1 MSPRVRCLLWAAFAL
16 VTGELLFAI
25 VSGAV
30 SGWPPFGPLGPIG
43 LTLRA
48 LVLAG
53 LMAALRFRPLPLW
66 LLLLPALAH
75 FHLGGGRI
83 GGDGVMYYVQLRS
96 LLKDAD
102 IDLTNEYTHY
112 ELIDREDLRVR
123 TKTGLRRSIFAIG
136 PAVAWAP
143 FFAAGEVVARVERA
157 AGRDTDLSGYG
168 PAHVNA
174 TALGSFAYGFAALL
188 LIHGLLR
195 RHFSP
200 GLATAGVLLL
210 WAGSFLY
217 WYMVHQPT
225 MSHAPS
231 AFGAALVIAI
241 WDRSRGASTW
251 RGHLA
256 LGLALGFAMCLR
268 WQNGVL
274 LVLPGLDLLRAA
286 WTRLRSGPSSMSEE
300 GLRPDERKTRAAG
313 WRPLAAAAAALGAGA
328 LAGALPQ
335 MLAWNALYGMWLLPY
350 PPHGTDFVRLD
361 HPYVLETLFSS
372 RHGLLSWT
380 PLLWLG
386 FLGFVPLLRRRPA
399 LAAPLLV
406 PLVLMTYVN
415 MCSGDWWAGGSF
427 SIRRFD
433 PLLAPFALA
442 IAACLEWAGALVQR
456 RPQVA
461 LAAAALPLV
470 VWNAGQWEQVRRG
483 QAPAAGAVS
492 FPRLYGQTARLVAD
506 GVGSPSTWPASWLFA
521 WREGRPPSQYDPL
534 VGRYLFYRQNNL
546 EGLVEVG
553 APGDEAML
561 GEGWG
566 EIEERLGTRGRRTD
580 GPARVFAPLDVPEAL
595 VVSVTAA
602 APRDATEVR
611 LTVNGR
617 DAGRFAVDR
626 ELRERSLPVGADWW
640 TRELNSVR
648 LDAGALRVYVDRV
661 RFARAGS

>member
-1 MSPRVRCLLWAAFAL
+1 VNTRLRRGLWAALTLVAL
-16 VTGELLFAI
+16 ELLFAI

-30 SGWPPFGPLGPIG
+30 SGWPPFGPLGPVG
-43 LTLRA
+43 FALRA

-53 LMAALRFRPLPLW
+53 LMVALRIRPLPLW
-66 LLLLPALAH
+66 LLLLPALAQ
-75 FHLGGGRI
+75 FHLSGGRI

-123 TKTGLRRSIFAIG
+123 TRTGLRRSIFAIG
-136 PAVAWAP
+136 PALAWAP
-143 FFAAGEVVARVERA
+143 FFAAGEAVARVERA
-157 AGRDTDLSGYG
+157 AGHEADLSGYG

-188 LIHGLLR
+188 LIHDLLR
-195 RHFSP
+195 RHFSS

-210 WAGSFLY
+210 WAGSFLH

-231 AFGAALVIAI
+231 AFGAALVIWL
-241 WDRSRGASTW
+241 WDLARGHRAW
-251 RGHLA
+251 RGSLA

-274 LVLPGLDLLRAA
+274 LVLPGLDLARAA
-286 WTRLRSGPSSMSEE
+286 WRRTAPWREL
-300 GLRPDERKTRAAG
+300 AG
-313 WRPLAAAAAALGAGA
+313 SALSLGAGA
-328 LAGALPQ
+328 LVGALPQ

-386 FLGFVPLLRRRPA
+386 FVGYVPLLRRRPA

-433 PLLAPFALA
+433 PLLAPFALG
-442 IAACLEWAGALVQR
+442 IAACLEWAVALVQR

-461 LAAAALPLV
+461 LAAAVVPLV

-483 QAPAAGAVS
+483 LVPREGAVS

-506 GVGSPSTWPASWLFA
+506 GVGSPSTWPASWVFA
-521 WREGRPPSQYDPL
+521 WRQGRSPSQYDPL

-546 EGLVEVG
+546 EGLLELG

-566 EIEERLGTRGRRTD
+566 EVEERLGAKGRRTN

-617 DAGRFAVDR
+617 DAGRFAADR
-626 ELRERSLPVGADWW
+626 TLREHSLPVGAGWW
-640 TRELNSVR
+640 QRELNSVR
-648 LDAGALRVYVDRV
+648 LDAGALRVFVDRV

>member
-1 MSPRVRCLLWAAFAL
+1 VSLRRGLWIAL
-16 VTGELLFAI
+16 AVVAGEILFAI

-30 SGWPPFGPLGPIG
+30 TAWPPFGPLGPTG
-43 LTLRA
+43 FVLRA
-48 LVLAG
+48 LVLAC

-96 LLKDAD
+96 LVKDAD

-112 ELIDREDLRVR
+112 ELIEREDLRVR

-136 PAVAWAP
+136 PALAWAP
-143 FFAAGEVVARVERA
+143 FFVAGEAVARVERA
-157 AGRDTDLSGYG
+157 AGRDADLSGYG

-188 LIHGLLR
+188 LIHDLLR
-195 RHFSP
+195 RHFGP
-200 GLATAGVLLL
+200 GLALAAVVLL
-210 WAGSFLY
+210 WAGSFLH

-231 AFGAALVIAI
+231 AFGAALAI
-241 WDRSRGASTW
+241 WMWDRSRGTRTW
-251 RGHLA
+251 TGFLA

-274 LVLPGLDLLRAA
+274 LALPGLDLARAA
-286 WTRLRSGPSSMSEE
+286 WTRALAWR
-300 GLRPDERKTRAAG
+300 RVAAG
-313 WRPLAAAAAALGAGA
+313 AASLLGGA
-328 LAGALPQ
+328 LVGALPQ

-386 FLGFVPLLRRRPA
+386 FLGFAPLLRRRPA
-399 LAAPLLV
+399 LAVPLLI

-427 SIRRFD
+427 SNRRFD
-433 PLLAPFALA
+433 PLLAPFALGL
-442 IAACLEWAGALVQR
+442 AACLEWAGGLVRR
-456 RPQVA
+456 RPQVV
-461 LAAAALPLV
+461 LAAAALPLA
-470 VWNAGQWEQVRRG
+470 VWNAGLWEQVRRG
-483 QAPAAGAVS
+483 LAPREGPVA
-492 FPRLYGQTARLVAD
+492 FPRLHGQTARLVAEA
-506 GVGSPSTWPASWLFA
+506 VGSPSTWPASGLFA

-546 EGLVEVG
+546 EGLIEVG
-553 APGDEAML
+553 APGDDAML

-566 EIEERLGTRGRRTD
+566 QVEERLGTRGRRTN
-580 GPARVFAPLDVPEAL
+580 GAARVFAPLDVAEDL
-595 VVSVTAA
+595 VVSVTAS
-602 APRDATEVR
+602 APRDETEVR

-617 DAGRFAVDR
+617 DAGRFAAGR
-626 ELRERSLPVGADWW
+626 ELREHSLPVGAGWW
-640 TRELNSVR
+640 RRELNSVR
-648 LDAGALRVYVDRV
+648 LDAGALRLYVDRV

>member
-1 MSPRVRCLLWAAFAL
+1 MSPRIRRWLWAAFGLLAAEL
-16 VTGELLFAI
+16 VFAI

-30 SGWPPFGPLGPIG
+30 SWWPPFGRVG
-43 LTLRA
+43 LAGFTVRA
-48 LVLAG
+48 LLLAG

-66 LLLLPALAH
+66 LLLLPALGQ
-75 FHLGGGRI
+75 FHLAGGRI

-136 PAVAWAP
+136 PALAWAP
-143 FFAAGEVVARVERA
+143 FFAMGEAVARVERA
-157 AGRDTDLSGYG
+157 AGRDSDLSGYG

-188 LIHGLLR
+188 LIHDLLR
-195 RHFSP
+195 RHFGP
-200 GLATAGVLLL
+200 GLALAAVLAL
-210 WAGSFLY
+210 WAGSFLH

-231 AFGAALVIAI
+231 AFGAALVIAL
-241 WDRSRGASTW
+241 WERSRGTRTW
-251 RGHLA
+251 RGSLA

-274 LVLPGLDLLRAA
+274 LVLPAFDLARAA
-286 WTRLRSGPSSMSEE
+286 WARTAAWRS
-300 GLRPDERKTRAAG
+300 LAAG
-313 WRPLAAAAAALGAGA
+313 AGALGAGA
-328 LAGALPQ
+328 LVGALPQ
-335 MLAWNALYGMWLLPY
+335 MIAWNALYGMWLLPY

-372 RHGLLSWT
+372 RHGMLSWT

-433 PLLAPFALA
+433 PLLAPFALG
-442 IAACLEWAGALVQR
+442 IAACLEWTAALLQR
-456 RPQVA
+456 RPQIA
-461 LAAAALPLV
+461 LAAAVLPLV
-470 VWNAGQWEQVRRG
+470 VWNAGLWEQVRRG
-483 QAPAAGAVS
+483 LVSREGATS
-492 FPRLYGQTARLVAD
+492 FPRLYGTTARLLAD
-506 GVGSPSTWPASWLFA
+506 GVGSPSTWPASWIFA
-521 WREGRPPSQYDPL
+521 LREGRPPSQYDPL

-546 EGLVEVG
+546 EGLIDVG
-553 APGDEAML
+553 APGDDALL

-566 EIEERLGTRGRRTD
+566 RVEERFDTKGRSTD
-580 GPARVFAPLDVPEAL
+580 GPARVFAPLDVPETL
-595 VVSVTAA
+595 VVSVAAA
-602 APRDATEVR
+602 APRDGAEVR
-611 LTVNGR
+611 VSVNGR
-617 DAGRFAVDR
+617 EAGRFAADR
-626 ELRERSLPVGADWW
+626 TLREHALTVDADWW
-640 TRELNSVR
+640 KRELNSVR
-648 LDAGALRVYVDRV
+648 LDAGALRLYVDRV

>member
-1 MSPRVRCLLWAAFAL
+1 MSTRVRRALWVAFAL
-16 VTGELLFAI
+16 LSAELVFAI
-25 VSGAV
+25 VSGSV
-30 SGWPPFGPLGPIG
+30 SWWPPFGGVG
-43 LTLRA
+43 LTGFTLRA
-48 LVLAG
+48 LALAA
-53 LMAALRFRPLPLW
+53 LMTALRFRPLPLW

-136 PAVAWAP
+136 PALAWAP
-143 FFAAGEVVARVERA
+143 FFAAGEAVARVERA
-157 AGRDTDLSGYG
+157 AGRDADLSGYG

-188 LIHGLLR
+188 LIHDLLR
-195 RHFSP
+195 RHFTP
-200 GLATAGVLLL
+200 GLATAGVVLL
-210 WAGSFLY
+210 WAGSFLH

-231 AFGAALVIAI
+231 AFGAALVIWL
-241 WDRSRGASTW
+241 WDRTRGTRTTRAYL
-251 RGHLA
+251 G

-274 LVLPGLDLLRAA
+274 LVLPGFD
-286 WTRLRSGPSSMSEE
+286 
-300 GLRPDERKTRAAG
+300 
-313 WRPLAAAAAALGAGA
+313 LAAAAWRRAAPWRALATGAAALGAGA
-328 LAGALPQ
+328 LVGALPQ
-335 MLAWNALYGMWLLPY
+335 MVAWNALYGMWLLPY

-361 HPYVLETLFSS
+361 HPYVRETLFSS

-380 PLLWLG
+380 PLMWLG
-386 FLGFVPLLRRRPA
+386 FAGFVPLLRRRPA

-433 PLLAPFALA
+433 PLLAPFALG

-461 LAAAALPLV
+461 LAAAALPIA
-470 VWNAGQWEQVRRG
+470 VWNAGLWEQVRRG
-483 QAPAAGAVS
+483 LVPREGATT
-492 FPRLYGQTARLVAD
+492 FPRVYGQTARIVAD
-506 GVGSPSTWPASWLFA
+506 GVGSPSTWPASWIFA
-521 WREGRPPSQYDPL
+521 LREGRPPSQYDPL

-546 EGLVEVG
+546 EGLIDVG
-553 APGDEAML
+553 GPGDEAML

-566 EIEERLGTRGRRTD
+566 RVEECFDTKGRRTD

-611 LTVNGR
+611 LSVNGR
-617 DAGRFAVDR
+617 DAGRFAADR
-626 ELRERSLPVGADWW
+626 TLREHSLTVGAEWW
-640 TRELNSVR
+640 HRELNSVR
-648 LDAGALRVYVDRV
+648 LDSGALRVYVDRV

>member
-1 MSPRVRCLLWAAFAL
+1 MTPRRWLWACFAL
-16 VTGELLFAI
+16 VAAELLFAI

-30 SGWPPFGPLGPIG
+30 SWWPPFGPVG
-43 LTLRA
+43 LAGFAWRA
-48 LVLAG
+48 MVLAG

-66 LLLLPALAH
+66 LLLLPALGQ
-75 FHLGGGRI
+75 FHLAGARI
-83 GGDGVMYYVQLRS
+83 SGDGVMYYVQLRS
-96 LLKDAD
+96 LLEDAD
-102 IDLTNEYTHY
+102 LDLTNEYTHY
-112 ELIDREDLRVR
+112 ELIDREDLRVP
-123 TKTGLRRSIFAIG
+123 TKTGRRRSIFAIG
-136 PAVAWAP
+136 PALAWMP
-143 FFAAGEVVARVERA
+143 FYAAGEVVARVERA
-157 AGRDTDLSGYG
+157 AGRDSDLSGYG

-174 TALGSFAYGFAALL
+174 VALGSFACGFAALL
-188 LIHGLLR
+188 LIHDLLR
-195 RHFSP
+195 RHFGD
-200 GLATAGVLLL
+200 GLALASVLLL
-210 WAGSFLY
+210 WAGSFLH

-231 AFGAALVIAI
+231 AAGAALVIWL
-241 WDRSRGASTW
+241 WDRGRLGRTG
-251 RGHLA
+251 RGHLL

-274 LVLPGLDLLRAA
+274 LALPGLDLARAA
-286 WTRLRSGPSSMSEE
+286 WRRARSWRSLALG
-300 GLRPDERKTRAAG
+300 AG
-313 WRPLAAAAAALGAGA
+313 ALGAGA
-328 LAGALPQ
+328 LAGVLPQ

-380 PLLWLG
+380 PLLWAG
-386 FLGFVPLLRRRPA
+386 FLGFLPLLRRRPA

-433 PLLAPFALA
+433 PLLAPFALG
-442 IAACLEWAGALVQR
+442 IAACLEWTAARVQR
-456 RPQVA
+456 RPQVV

-470 VWNAGQWEQVRRG
+470 VWNAGLWEQVRRG
-483 QAPAAGAVS
+483 LAPRDGAIS

-506 GVGSPSTWPASWLFA
+506 GVGSPSTWPASWIFA
-521 WREGRPPSQYDPL
+521 LREGRPPSQYDPL

-546 EGLVEVG
+546 EGLIDIG

-566 EIEERLGTRGRRTD
+566 AAEERFETRGRSTS
-580 GPARVFAPLDVPEAL
+580 GPARVFAPLDVAEPL
-595 VVSVTAA
+595 TLTVTAA

-611 LTVNGR
+611 VSVNGR
-617 DAGRFAVDR
+617 PAGRFAAD
-626 ELRERSLPVGADWW
+626 EALREHSLTVGAEWW
-640 TRELNSVR
+640 KRELNSVR
-648 LDAGALRVYVDRV
+648 LDAGALRLYVDRV
-661 RFARAGS
+661 RFARATP